1 MTYVVKEGGLVL
13 PRTFYLLWK
22 NILYLLYVSVSLL
35 VQNFWQSCY
44 ECEISGSRGGECEV

>member
-1 MTYVVKEGGLVL
+1 MTYVGKEGGLVL
-13 PRTFYLLWK
+13 PRTFCLLWK

-44 ECEISGSRGGECEV
+44 ECEISGSCSGECEV